1 MIIER
6 PLNCPTAPGS
16 AVFVADAES
25 FRQAYNQHSFAFE
38 HRLAGHPLFAIPRL
52 ADTAQAIIDRGDGGG
67 FVVFDAKAF
76 ATASGFGMPSR
87 RDRLA
92 ETVRRLAEG
101 GSWLKLVS
109 VNETDPA
116 YAEVLQQVIRDVS
129 ELTGRDLAAEITWSG
144 LTVFMT
150 SPNATTPYHIDH
162 EPNFLLQVHGEK
174 DICLFDQNDRE
185 VLSEA
190 NIERFYCG
198 DPQAAHYNPDLQSRG
213 IMYRLVPGRAVHHP
227 PLAPHWVKNGDN
239 VSVSVSVSFCTRS
252 LDHRAKVYQANRLL
266 RSIGLRPARPGQSP
280 LRDRLKA
287 AGLEI
292 ATKPHAVSR
301 EDILFS
307 GFRRLTSPLR
317 VVKHLRQG
325 YAPHGR

>member
-6 PLNCPTAPGS
+6 PLNYPTAPGS

-25 FRQAYNQHSFAFE
+25 FRQGYNQHSFAFE

-198 DPQAAHYNPDLQSRG
+198 DPQAAQYNPDLQSRG

-317 VVKHLRQG
+317 MVKHLHQG
-325 YAPHGR
+325 NAPHGR

>member
-6 PLNCPTAPGS
+6 PLNLPTAPGS
-16 AVFVADAES
+16 AVFAADAES
-25 FRQAYNQHSFAFE
+25 FRRDFNQRSFAFD
-38 HRLAGHPLFAIPRL
+38 HHLADHPLFTILRL
-52 ADTAQAIIDRGDGGG
+52 ADTAQAILDRDNAGG

-76 ATASGFGMPSR
+76 ATDSGFGMPSR

-92 ETVRRLAEG
+92 DTVRRLAEG
-101 GSWLKLVS
+101 SSWLKLVS
-109 VNETDPA
+109 VNEADPA
-116 YAEVLQQVIRDVS
+116 YAEVLQKVIHDVS

-162 EPNFLLQVHGEK
+162 EPNFLMQVHGEK

-190 NIERFYCG
+190 DIERFYCG

-213 IMYRLVPGRAVHHP
+213 VMYRLVPGRAVHHP

-266 RSIGLRPARPGQSP
+266 RSIGLQPARPGQSP

-317 VVKHLRQG
+317 LAKHLR
-325 YAPHGR
+325 HGNTPGR

>member
-6 PLNCPTAPGS
+6 PLNYPTAPGS

-25 FRQAYNQHSFAFE
+25 FRQGYNQHSFAFE

-190 NIERFYCG
+190 NIEQFYCG
-198 DPQAAHYNPDLQSRG
+198 DPQAAQYNPDLQSRG

-317 VVKHLRQG
+317 MVKHLHQG
-325 YAPHGR
+325 NAPHGR

>member
-1 MIIER
+1 MIMER
-6 PLNCPTAPGS
+6 PLNSLTSPGS
-16 AVFVADAES
+16 TVFVADAES
-25 FRQAYNQHSFAFE
+25 FRRDFGQRAFAFQ
-38 HRLAGHPLFAIPRL
+38 HRLADHPLFAIPRL
-52 ADTAQAIIDRGDGGG
+52 ADTAQAILDRGNAGG

-76 ATASGFGMPSR
+76 ATASGFGMPSQ

-101 GSWLKLVS
+101 SSWLKLVS
-109 VNETDPA
+109 VNEVDPA
-116 YAEVLQQVIRDVS
+116 YSEVLRQIIRDVS

-162 EPNFLLQVHGEK
+162 EPNFLLQVLGEK
-174 DICLFDQNDRE
+174 DVCLFDQNDRE

-213 IMYRLVPGRAVHHP
+213 IMYRLVPGLAVHHP
-227 PLAPHWVKNGDN
+227 PLAPHWVKNEDR
-239 VSVSVSVSFCTRS
+239 VSVSVSVSFCMRS
-252 LDHRAKVYQANRLL
+252 LDHRAKIYQANRLL

-287 AGLEI
+287 AGLQI

-317 VVKHLRQG
+317 LARRLRRG
-325 YAPHGR
+325 NALGR